1 MLRAPLHHQ
10 GQAGDEGDQAR
21 PEKRRHVT
29 GALEDHQGRH
39 GHGHADGEGNQEDA
53 DDETNDP

>member
-1 MLRAPLHHQ
+1 MLGAALYHQ

-21 PEKRRHVT
+21 PEEGGHVT
-29 GALEDHQGRH
+29 SALEDHQGRH
-39 GHGHADGEGNQEDA
+39 GHSHTDGEGNQEDA